1 MDRCLREQRGNET
14 SKFSSLLLSAGLT
27 GTCSQISRL
36 STNKPVHVT
45 RQRSAIC
52 YCPLVIPDVN
62 SGGSISPSLP
72 LILKWAFSDVGAVQA
87 LLRPPLS
94 SQTSRCFYVRLDF
107 SVEWSQHRLVFVLS
121 FETCVR
127 TEYECVE
134 AMTFN
139 SVAVS
144 PTV

>member
-45 RQRSAIC
+45 GQRSAIC
-52 YCPLVIPDVN
+52 YCPR
-62 SGGSISPSLP
+62 GGSISPSLP

-94 SQTSRCFYVRLDF
+94 SQTPRCFYVRLDF

>member
-45 RQRSAIC
+45 GQISAIC

-62 SGGSISPSLP
+62 RGGSISPSLP
-72 LILKWAFSDVGAVQA
+72 LILKWRLVQRGMVTA
-87 LLRPPLS
+87 S
-94 SQTSRCFYVRLDF
+94 SRVRL
-107 SVEWSQHRLVFVLS
+107 EL
-121 FETCVR
+121 
-127 TEYECVE
+127 
-134 AMTFN
+134 
-139 SVAVS
+139 
-144 PTV
+144 